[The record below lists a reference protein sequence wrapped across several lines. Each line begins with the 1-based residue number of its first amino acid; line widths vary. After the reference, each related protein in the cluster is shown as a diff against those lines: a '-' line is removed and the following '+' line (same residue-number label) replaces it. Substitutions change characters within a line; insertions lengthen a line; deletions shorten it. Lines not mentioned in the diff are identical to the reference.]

1 MSSKNRIV
9 LIAVVLAAVLLAVAV
24 AHFLPK
30 VLSFD
35 PSSEPTSEVSSSV
48 EDAFVSMVGDRVKFT
63 STVLNVREDAV
74 LVNVNGALCWVRTTV
89 QSNVPVPTLKIGDV
103 IDYVHN
109 GVVAESYP
117 GQINFVYEI
126 RISQKKRP
134 ILTYTFSPE
143 VGQSKTL
150 TLLTEHN
157 EELGCA
163 IYYYGLDGMDATVE
177 GQTMSL
183 QHALAV
189 GTVSAERWLWQAQTD
204 ALNDKCELIEY
215 KDGGSKLYRY
225 EDYALLKMN
234 TLDGDRTLYIGTPD
248 LSPNEIEK

>member
-1 MSSKNRIV
+1 MNNKKWIIV
-9 LIAVVLAAVLLAVAV
+9 IIVILAAVLLAVAV

-35 PSSEPTSEVSSSV
+35 PPSEPTSEASSSV

-89 QSNVPVPTLKIGDV
+89 QSDVPVPTLKVGDV

-134 ILTYTFSPE
+134 ILTYTFSPK

-163 IYYYGLDGMDATVE
+163 IYYYGLDEMNATVE

-189 GTVSAERWLWQAQTD
+189 GTVSADYWLSQAQMD
-204 ALNDKCELIEY
+204 ASSGKCELELY
-215 KDGGSKLYRY
+215 DDGGSKLYRY
-225 EDYALLKMN
+225 DDYALLKMN
-234 TLDGDRTLYIGTPD
+234 TLDGDRTLYIGSPD
-248 LSPNEIEK
+248 LTPNVI